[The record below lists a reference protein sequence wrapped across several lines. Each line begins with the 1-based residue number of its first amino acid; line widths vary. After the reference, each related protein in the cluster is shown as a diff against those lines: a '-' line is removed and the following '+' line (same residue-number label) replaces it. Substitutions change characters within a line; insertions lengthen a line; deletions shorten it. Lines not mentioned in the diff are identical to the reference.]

1 MHGLNWQLIWI
12 KPAEKNTIQYLEAF
26 RNRVDLSFTQAMNT
40 VYCILY
46 VKFCF

>member
-40 VYCILY
+40 G
-46 VKFCF
+46 